1 MTTYA
6 IGNLRDVRMGP
17 DIVSYLE
24 KIDETLMPFG
34 GRFLVHGGPVETLE
48 GNWEG
53 ALVVI
58 AFPDRASAMGWY
70 MSPAYRDIIAL
81 RTANARTDV
90 IMVDDVGA
98 DHRATDVLAQVV

>member
-17 DIVSYLE
+17 DIVGYLE
-24 KIDETLMPFG
+24 RIDATLRPFG

-48 GNWEG
+48 GDWQG

-58 AFPDRASAMGWY
+58 AFPDRASATGWY
-70 MSPAYRDIIAL
+70 GSPAYREILPL
-81 RTANARTDV
+81 RTNNATTDV
-90 IMVDDVGA
+90 ILVDDVGPA
-98 DHRATDVLAQVV
+98 HKATDVLG